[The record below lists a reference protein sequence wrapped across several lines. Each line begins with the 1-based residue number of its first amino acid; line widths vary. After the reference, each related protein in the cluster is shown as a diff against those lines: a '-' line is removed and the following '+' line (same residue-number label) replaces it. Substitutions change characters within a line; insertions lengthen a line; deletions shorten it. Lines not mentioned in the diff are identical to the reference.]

1 MREMSDRRREHTPEH
16 TLVTKY
22 VLRQRDGVPY
32 EIERI
37 VCAECKRVLEERPL
51 RRAVALA

>member
-1 MREMSDRRREHTPEH
+1 MSDRRREHTPEH